1 MWFVVCG
8 YMLCRWTSINWTRY
22 NRNDLNKGPKILLK
36 KSRDRTDQYL
46 QFESSNVFFLY
57 GFFFYEFLKFEIAL
71 FVDLLTF
78 VVLLNSYKL

>member
-1 MWFVVCG
+1 
-8 YMLCRWTSINWTRY
+8 MLCRWTSINWTRY

-46 QFESSNVFFLY
+46 QFERSNLFSMIR
-57 GFFFYEFLKFEIAL
+57 GFFMNFLKFEIAL

-78 VVLLNSYKL
+78 VVL